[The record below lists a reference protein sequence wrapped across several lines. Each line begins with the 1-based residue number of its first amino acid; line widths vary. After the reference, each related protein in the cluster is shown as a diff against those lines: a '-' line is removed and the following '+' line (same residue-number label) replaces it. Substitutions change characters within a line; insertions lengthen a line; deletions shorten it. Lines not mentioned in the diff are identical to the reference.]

1 MRGKS
6 KFIFIFFVFV
16 SFVSNAQIFKP
27 VKWSFSK
34 EKINDKEYYL
44 VYTAKIDKGWTIYSQ
59 YTSEDGPVPTYIEYE
74 QKGGIDLLGKST
86 ESGSRK
92 EGMDALFGVNV
103 IKFSADKNFV
113 IRQKIKVK
121 DANKPVSGYVTYM
134 ACDNEKCLPPTDEEF
149 TFLFSGSEVAQGT
162 DSSPEVQNSDNE
174 STPGIVVL
182 PVQMDTTSIVKSGQM
197 DDIADRG
204 NMLGPKIT
212 GNKIDQKIPEL
223 YKTQQNPLSNCGGE
237 KETKEGMFGC

>member
-1 MRGKS
+1 
-6 KFIFIFFVFV
+6 
-16 SFVSNAQIFKP
+16 
-27 VKWSFSK
+27 
-34 EKINDKEYYL
+34 
-44 VYTAKIDKGWTIYSQ
+44 
-59 YTSEDGPVPTYIEYE
+59 
-74 QKGGIDLLGKST
+74 
-86 ESGSRK
+86 
-92 EGMDALFGVNV
+92 
-103 IKFSADKNFV
+103 
-113 IRQKIKVK
+113 
-121 DANKPVSGYVTYM
+121 M

-237 KETKEGMFGC
+237 KETKEGMFWLLIFGFIGGLLALLTPCVFPMLPLTVSFFLKDTKRKGWVNGAIYGVSIIFIYVLIGLFITILAVSYTHLTLTTSDLV